1 MLKESVTAALP
12 ADMVFILNRVES
24 GVRSISA
31 FVKLD
36 LMQGCQIEKY
46 CCWFA
51 YFVAICLCP
60 CPICLTASCEAK
72 AKNRNCHVRI
82 SHETAVNYP
91 FFPLN
96 DVCPL
101 YVSFSVHIT
110 VLSVSCIR
118 WRSAVTG
125 IREVL
130 STCKMQRFRS
140 ST

>member
-51 YFVAICLCP
+51 DFVHLS
-60 CPICLTASCEAK
+60 LSLS
-72 AKNRNCHVRI
+72 NLFNCI
-82 SHETAVNYP
+82 MWGKGE
-91 FFPLN
+91 
-96 DVCPL
+96 
-101 YVSFSVHIT
+101 
-110 VLSVSCIR
+110 
-118 WRSAVTG
+118 
-125 IREVL
+125 
-130 STCKMQRFRS
+130 K
-140 ST
+140 